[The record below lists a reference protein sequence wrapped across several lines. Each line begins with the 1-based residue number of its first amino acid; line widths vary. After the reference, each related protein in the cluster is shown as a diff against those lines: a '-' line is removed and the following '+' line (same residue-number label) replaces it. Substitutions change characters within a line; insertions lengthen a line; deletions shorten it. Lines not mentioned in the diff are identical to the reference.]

1 MNVLIKGLKGNDE
14 FEAEL
19 NVTNFDSPEKLCKFV
34 KPTIQDYALKQKES
48 RAIGFSPNI
57 LYSYVDKPSQHYP
70 FIYQETTNC
79 VVIYDV
85 YPKAYLHL
93 LILPKRHFIS
103 AQTCSEVSPDHLLQI
118 KEMHDLARE
127 IAHTAEANGLLPN
140 AWKNED
146 ILIGYHT
153 IPSLRPLHI
162 HLISND
168 LCSPFLKVF
177 TLLY

>member
-1 MNVLIKGLKGNDE
+1 M
-14 FEAEL
+14 
-19 NVTNFDSPEKLCKFV
+19 

-57 LYSYVDKPSQHYP
+57 LYSYVDNPSQHYP

-103 AQTCSEVSPDHLLQI
+103 AQTCSEVSPNHLLQI

-127 IAHTAEANGLLPN
+127 IAHTAEANGLLPS
-140 AWKNED
+140 AWKKED